1 MRLAEETR
9 IAAGLAS
16 AFGLA
21 AACTAPLLLP
31 ALPPEARKLPLPLP
45 VFCVLLAVQLT
56 VIYGLLA
63 LAGLRLARG
72 RGLVAAGWSARGMWE
87 GIAVGLI
94 CGTLLV
100 LFVGLIQQLLP
111 GTLPKSLHP
120 QGFLAAL
127 VASIAGSLGEEI
139 LFRLFLL
146 SLLLRLLPAGRS
158 WTVFAIAISSLAFG
172 AAHAPGFVLLFGG
185 LAQVPPLAWVWLIG
199 LNGVCGAT
207 YGVIYLRYG
216 VFAAIAAHLA
226 TDLVWHV
233 ASQLLRS

>member
-1 MRLAEETR
+1 MKVTDDFK
-9 IAAGLAS
+9 IALKLGGV
-16 AFGLA
+16 FGLA

-31 ALPPEARKLPLPLP
+31 GLPPEARKLPVPLP
-45 VFCVLLAVQLT
+45 VFCVLLAAQLT

-87 GIAVGLI
+87 GVGVGLV

-100 LFVGLIQQLLP
+100 VLVSMIQQLLP
-111 GTLPKSLHP
+111 DTLPKTLHP
-120 QGFLAAL
+120 PGFLAAL

-172 AAHAPGFVLLFGG
+172 VAHAPGFVLLFGG
-185 LAQVPPLAWVWLIG
+185 LAQVPPLAWVWLIA

-207 YGVIYLRYG
+207 YGVVYLRYG

-226 TDLVWHV
+226 TDLVWHA
-233 ASQLLRS
+233 ASQLLRI